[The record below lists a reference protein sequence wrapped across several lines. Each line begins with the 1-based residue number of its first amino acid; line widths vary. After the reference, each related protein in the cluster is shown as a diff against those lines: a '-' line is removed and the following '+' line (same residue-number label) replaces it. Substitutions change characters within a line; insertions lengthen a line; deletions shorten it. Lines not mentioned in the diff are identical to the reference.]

1 MRGLNP
7 QEHILEILSS
17 KTWVHGH
24 AYVDRTKSMKGLE
37 ILYLIVCG
45 SVYFIVYF
53 FHECQQK
60 SAWPVSCL
68 NNIAKFWHFEK
79 IIGPYKVV
87 LSYSQKQGQLA
98 F

>member
-1 MRGLNP
+1 MYGRHYVEFVDRQN
-7 QEHILEILSS
+7 
-17 KTWVHGH
+17 HGH

-60 SAWPVSCL
+60 SA
-68 NNIAKFWHFEK
+68 
-79 IIGPYKVV
+79 
-87 LSYSQKQGQLA
+87 
-98 F
+98 